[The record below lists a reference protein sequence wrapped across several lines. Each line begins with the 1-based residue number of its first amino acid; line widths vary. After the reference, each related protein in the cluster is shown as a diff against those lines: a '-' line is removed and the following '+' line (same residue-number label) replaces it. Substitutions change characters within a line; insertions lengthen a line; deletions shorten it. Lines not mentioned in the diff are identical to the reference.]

1 MPLSERWEIGQ
12 AIYLKKTDFRFQQSI
27 NNYKKVGNKK
37 KQKKTAYRVY
47 NGMQVK
53 GSKGKRTNNKSPLL
67 PTIMSERPVF
77 KIW

>member
-1 MPLSERWEIGQ
+1 MGNRSGNLSEED
-12 AIYLKKTDFRFQQSI
+12 KDFRFQQSI

-37 KQKKTAYRVY
+37 KPKKQKQNRVY
-47 NGMQVK
+47 NGIPVVK
-53 GSKGKRTNNKSPLL
+53 GNKRKRTNNKSPLL